1 MGGVRGSGVGLL
13 ALLTWPLPLGLLAYH
28 VYLIWAGMTT
38 NESAKWADWRDEMA
52 DGVVFLGHRRED
64 TMQEYRS
71 ATPARQHTHASAHS
85 SSSTSPFPTP
95 PETPPEDEEPP
106 TTWPLESRH
115 ILIRT
120 RNGQPPKTLPV
131 RIQSVAREDSFERV
145 WNLAAVE
152 NVYDLGFWDNI
163 VEVLSN

>member
-1 MGGVRGSGVGLL
+1 
-13 ALLTWPLPLGLLAYH
+13 
-28 VYLIWAGMTT
+28 
-38 NESAKWADWRDEMA
+38 
-52 DGVVFLGHRRED
+52 
-64 TMQEYRS
+64 MQEYRS
-71 ATPARQHTHASAHS
+71 AAPAREHTHASAHS

-120 RNGQPPKTLPV
+120 RNGQPPKTLPS